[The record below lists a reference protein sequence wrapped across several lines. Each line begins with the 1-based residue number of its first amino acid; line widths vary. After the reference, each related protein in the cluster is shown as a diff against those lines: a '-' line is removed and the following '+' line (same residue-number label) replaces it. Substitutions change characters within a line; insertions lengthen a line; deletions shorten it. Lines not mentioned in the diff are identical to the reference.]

1 MPMKKGKEGM
11 GKCMTEF
18 KAGTLHS
25 GKSGPVVTDRTQA
38 IAICLR
44 ASGSPPPKGT
54 GSRGK
59 R

>member
-1 MPMKKGKEGM
+1 MPVKKGSEGM

-25 GKSGPVVTDRTQA
+25 GKGGPVVTSRPQA

-44 ASGSPPPKGT
+44 ASGSPPPKGK
-54 GSRGK
+54 K